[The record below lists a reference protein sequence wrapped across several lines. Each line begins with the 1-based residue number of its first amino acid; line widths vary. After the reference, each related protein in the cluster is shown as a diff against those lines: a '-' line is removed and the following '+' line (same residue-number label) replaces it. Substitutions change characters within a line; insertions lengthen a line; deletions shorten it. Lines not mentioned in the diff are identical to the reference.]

1 MKVEGLLFT
10 GVAVFFA
17 GVDVVYWYTSHDP
30 TGTTALALA
39 VALGFLVGFYLFI
52 TGRRTGMRPEDRP
65 NAEISE
71 AAGEFAFFSPYS
83 WWPLFTAG
91 AVAIV
96 AVGVVFAWWLA
107 IVGLMCVVIT
117 ALGFVLEYYR
127 GVHQP

>member
-1 MKVEGLLFT
+1 MKVEGLLFA

-30 TGTTALALA
+30 TGTTALAIA

-65 NAEISE
+65 NADISE
-71 AAGEFAFFSPYS
+71 AAGEFGFFSPHS

-96 AVGVVFAWWLA
+96 GVGIVFAWWLA

>member
-1 MKVEGLLFT
+1 MKVEGFLFA

-39 VALGFLVGFYLFI
+39 VALGFLVGFYLFV
-52 TGRRTGMRPEDRP
+52 TGRRTGVRPEDRP
-65 NAEISE
+65 DADISE
-71 AAGEFAFFSPYS
+71 AAGEYGFFSPHS

-91 AVAIV
+91 SIGIV
-96 AVGVVFAWWLA
+96 AVGVVFAWWLM

-127 GVHQP
+127 GVHTP

>member
-17 GVDVVYWYTSHDP
+17 VIDVVYWYTSHDP

-65 NAEISE
+65 NADISE
-71 AAGEFAFFSPYS
+71 AAGEFGFFSPHS

-117 ALGFVLEYYR
+117 AMGFVMEYYR